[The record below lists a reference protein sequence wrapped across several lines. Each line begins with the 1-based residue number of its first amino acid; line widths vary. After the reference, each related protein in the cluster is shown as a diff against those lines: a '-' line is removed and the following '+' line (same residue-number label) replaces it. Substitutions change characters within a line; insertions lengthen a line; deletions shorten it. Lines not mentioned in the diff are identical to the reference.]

1 MLQELNNTLREDIS
15 GMKYDEMLGLI
26 MKTAREDERIRAVT
40 MEGSNTTP
48 GAVHD
53 KYSDFDIT
61 FVVTN
66 IREFTRGQTYMRRFG
81 EILIQQCPDDWYE
94 EPYDYESRDKFTYL
108 TQYKDGNRIDLTLI
122 DVSNIATQTD
132 FDEPRRVLINKDNFP
147 ELKDIETNEVFFIKR
162 PSGQEYF
169 NTCNEFRWIANY
181 VTKGICREEL
191 YYAKCM
197 MDEYMMHMF
206 IKMLNW
212 KIAIDNDFKVTTG
225 ACSKYLKKYLS
236 KEEMVRFQGIFA
248 NGEYGDMSFKLFVMY
263 DFFVDLA
270 RYVADKLGFEFD
282 EEETKNVKEFMRTRF
297 DEAHADKA
305 EGKQVML
312 LGDSLRMGYQP
323 VVAEQLSGKANVS
336 GPSENGRWA
345 GYTLNSL
352 RFWMHGM
359 PKPDVIH
366 WNCGL
371 WDLGDDYGLG
381 RPFSLPEEFES
392 ALDRTITVIEKL
404 FPEAK
409 LIMATIMPT
418 DNPDTSDIESYN
430 EIIKRV
436 AGRRNIQVNDLFPI
450 VKENI
455 SIIGPD
461 HIHFTKE
468 GFELVG
474 AKVADVIEKALE
486 AK

>member
-1 MLQELNNTLREDIS
+1 MRD
-15 GMKYDEMLGLI
+15 YDEMLELI
-26 MKTAREDERIRAVT
+26 LNTAKEDERIRAVT
-40 MEGSNTTP
+40 MEGSNTTQ
-48 GAVHD
+48 GAALD

-61 FVVTN
+61 FFVN
-66 IREFTRGQTYMRRFG
+66 DIREFTKGQSYMERFG
-81 EILIQQCPDDWYE
+81 DILIQQCPDDWYE
-94 EPYDYESRDKFTYL
+94 EPYDYESRNRFAYL

-122 DVSNIATQTD
+122 DVSDIASQIE
-132 FDEPRRVLINKDNFP
+132 FDEPRRVLLNKDNFS
-147 ELKDIETNEVFFIKR
+147 ELKDITSNEVFFIKM
-162 PSGQEYF
+162 PSKQEFF
-169 NTCNEFRWIANY
+169 NTCNEFRWLANY

-191 YYAKCM
+191 FYAKCM

-212 KIAIDNDFKVTTG
+212 KVAVDNDFKVTTG

-236 KEEMVRFQGIFA
+236 KEEMARFQGIFA
-248 NGEYGDMSFKLFVMY
+248 NGEFGEMSFKLFMMY
-263 DFFVDLA
+263 DYFADLA
-270 RYVADKLGFEFD
+270 RYVSNKLGYDFD
-282 EEETKNVKEFMRTRF
+282 EEETKNVKEFMRSRF
-297 DEAHADKA
+297 EDNRAKKA

-323 VVAEQLSGKANVS
+323 VVSELLSGKATVS

-352 RFWMHGM
+352 RFWINGM
-359 PKPDVIH
+359 PTPDVIH

-392 ALDRTITVIEKL
+392 ALERTITVVEKL
-404 FPEAK
+404 FPKAK

-418 DNPDTSDIESYN
+418 DNPDSSDIEGYN
-430 EIIKRV
+430 EIIKKV
-436 AGRRNIQVNDLFPI
+436 ASRRNIQVNDLFPL

-474 AKVADVIEKALE
+474 KRVADVIEKALMSI
-486 AK
+486 